1 MRLTLLHL
9 LGALGVVHARDDSLD
24 PLQFVN
30 LFIGSVNG
38 GHTFP
43 GALCRIFPGVV
54 NVRTGA
60 TIPHGMVKVGMD
72 TDSPGNASSV
82 SASTNISHTFGF

>member
-1 MRLTLLHL
+1 MGGIHFQVRS
-9 LGALGVVHARDDSLD
+9 AEPSS
-24 PLQFVN
+24 
-30 LFIGSVNG
+30 SV
-38 GHTFP
+38 
-43 GALCRIFPGVV
+43 A

-82 SASTNISHTFGF
+82 SASSTNISHIFGLARGIRR